1 MFSTKVRD
9 TPANTAGKNKM
20 IWFRS
25 SVGETCRCTLVQH
38 GATETVSTY
47 LDEFVYSAIVCRL
60 CQCKISV
67 KYGSS
72 VTTALQ
78 GKSCVVREYALK
90 KRCHKANRSVALN
103 CLSSKTIRNLPNHW
117 VMWISVSLMT
127 RTDLSSGIEIN
138 LVIVLVLFKFYFNGE
153 ICNRKE
159 RK

>member
-1 MFSTKVRD
+1 MNPIFLYQPFASNIKKRKQGIDVLSTKLHD
-9 TPANTAGKNKM
+9 TLTYTTGKNKM

-47 LDEFVYSAIVCRL
+47 LDEFVCSAIVCRL

-72 VTTALQ
+72 VTKALQ

-103 CLSSKTIRNLPNHW
+103 CLSSKTIRNLPNH
-117 VMWISVSLMT
+117 
-127 RTDLSSGIEIN
+127 
-138 LVIVLVLFKFYFNGE
+138 
-153 ICNRKE
+153 
-159 RK
+159 